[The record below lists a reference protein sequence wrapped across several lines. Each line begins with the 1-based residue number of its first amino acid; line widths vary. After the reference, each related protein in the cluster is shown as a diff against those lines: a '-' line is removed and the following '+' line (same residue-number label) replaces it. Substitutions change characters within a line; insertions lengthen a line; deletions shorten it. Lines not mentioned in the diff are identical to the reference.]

1 MIKSHIIK
9 DIVKTDNIAIEKDV
23 SISAAINLMYKN
35 QEGTIV
41 VLDNEIVVG
50 ILTEKDLV
58 RLLNT
63 KTNLEQSVINIAR
76 KNIISINENR
86 MLEYALNI
94 LIDNHIRRLVIV
106 DDNNKFVGLVTQEM
120 IVASFETEYYRENLK
135 VWQIVSSLSKN
146 IITLDINSVLED
158 AVESMFRNDIGSILI
173 SKNDKL
179 VGILT
184 ERDLVYLAN
193 KKIDPSIPVQEIMT
207 SPIIS
212 VNLNDSVQDVVD
224 MMKSNHIR
232 RVLVKDLSG
241 NDLCVM
247 GTRDIVKSIKGTF
260 GLFIETKLKHTKEAL
275 NNIHEVIFE
284 LYKGNESNL
293 LIQWGNKK
301 ALSRYGI
308 DVIDKPIV
316 SLVVQE
322 KLDLLLSE
330 LKEFD
335 EVDDYKLEIGNYS
348 YKVSINKNYGSDSI
362 LLVCKDMTKIIEL
375 ENEVKEQQL
384 TFENIFQKSSDGI
397 LIIEDQ
403 KVIDSNESIVK
414 ILGYH
419 NKSELI
425 GLHPTQLCLKDNLDS
440 SFTSQK
446 VDELMNL
453 ILENGYHTFECIKSK
468 PNGDNLWLDVV
479 ATKIVQNGKDI
490 IHSVFRDIS
499 ERKRVEYELEQL
511 NKNLQLKVDEE
522 VEKNRKQDQQMLQQ
536 SRLAQMGEMMSM
548 IAHQWRQPLSAISN
562 TSASIKLKSKLNKLD
577 KDLAIELSEKI
588 LKYSYHLSATIDDFR
603 NFFKSDKD
611 KNDITYDEL
620 IDSVL
625 NIIEISI
632 ESKKINLVKNL
643 NSKVIFNTYSN
654 ELKQVV
660 LNLIKNAEDV
670 LIENKVKSPKITIET
685 NANNLIISDNGGGI
699 DEGIISKIFDPYFST
714 KEKKDGTGLG
724 LYMSK
729 TIVEDHCG
737 GKLSVSNNKDGA
749 VFQITIGDE

>member
-63 KTNLEQSVINIAR
+63 KTSLDQSVINIAR

-158 AVESMFRNDIGSILI
+158 AVASMFSNDIGSILI